1 MIYHRNALR
10 YVAHVNETLHKRL
23 QEHFLNTH
31 GMHGLCCGYDS
42 VTRSSEGHWQHVWL
56 GWVD

>member
-1 MIYHRNALR
+1 MIYCRLSLR

-31 GMHGLCCGYDS
+31 GMHDLCGFDS
-42 VTRSSEGHWQHVWL
+42 ITRRTEGHRQQAWL
-56 GWVD
+56 GWID